1 MKLNERFEFI
11 FLLLHN
17 VHYERPLFIYVQCMH
32 KQSIHVSI
40 CYLNTLNVGQ
50 TMKEVLVKMEKQM
63 ITKPFLGGYRSKLT
77 GVEYHHASVQ
87 AIPNRNT
94 YKGVRLTMHTC
105 TVALKKK
112 FTYRTV
118 LRTYHATQRTNE
130 KAPYA
135 SGKYTNYARA

>member
-1 MKLNERFEFI
+1 MKLNESFKFI
-11 FLLLHN
+11 FLLLH
-17 VHYERPLFIYVQCMH
+17 YKRPLFIYVQCMH
-32 KQSIHVSI
+32 KQSIHVPI

-105 TVALKKK
+105 TLYMYVHMTSML
-112 FTYRTV
+112 F
-118 LRTYHATQRTNE
+118 
-130 KAPYA
+130 
-135 SGKYTNYARA
+135 